1 MYILRLKQRI
11 LKLAIIAA
19 IAVALITA
27 GFLFIR
33 WLYLDNFSDAALA
46 AFTDYGQDINKVE
59 KYSGNFYINI
69 INTTIP
75 SAKVS
80 YESRYGQKLPGLAAT
95 IYSKLFNGMNF
106 DIKDPRTYFSF
117 VFTAFS
123 QYDPES
129 NLIAVGQDNDNKLPV
144 ITNFDEAPEGE
155 IFFSEE
161 EEYRAE
167 EAARSGAQQVEGD
180 PIVSTANEYANLSD
194 PARIEIE
201 KKQPSVLL
209 LHTHSTEA
217 YTPYINNNYH
227 SLNDKENVI
236 QVGNIM
242 TDVLESKYKYNVIHD
257 VTKHDR
263 YSYADSYINSQ
274 KTIISQLEKNPSVK
288 VVLDIH
294 RDAMEAKTKRD
305 VENKKAEYTTTIKG
319 KKAAKVM
326 LVIGGSNKNYTEL
339 QKFAVYIQK
348 KMDKLYPGL
357 LYKIVTNS
365 GKKYNQYY
373 RDHSMIIE
381 VGSIFNTDQ
390 EAKYSAEL
398 MGNVMGEVLKELEK

>member
-1 MYILRLKQRI
+1 MRLKQRI